1 MSYRVFLGPPSSSSR
16 QNKCI
21 RDFRW
26 QTVSHY
32 RTRSQIETTTRDIHD
47 STWICPPATLHIA
60 SQRITDLYESALF
73 AGDPEEDGWSNLNQG
88 GSQSVSLDSEFPL
101 LHPPSTKE
109 HLSQGRNNAP
119 PHNGASTNI
128 GISND
133 VGSLDSLSFA
143 HTSTSSI
150 TSLPS
155 FVIDMYKLV
164 RLSSLAPSSEHVA
177 NLPRRI
183 NVLVAVLEVD
193 GPSSVVLKKG
203 PDSGKEVSFLKLMI
217 GDNDGSLCKLTAW
230 RETADIWGGSSM
242 GDSDFSRI
250 GGDGVQK
257 GDIVYIENV
266 QVSHSKISI
275 PDADQ
280 CHSSTDTSLTASPN
294 LASQIHICYR
304 TLPLAPSDS
313 RFRPDLRLAVSD
325 PGFRNVAEVCKD
337 SSIFS
342 PQDW

>member
-1 MSYRVFLGPPSSSSR
+1 M
-16 QNKCI
+16 
-21 RDFRW
+21 
-26 QTVSHY
+26 
-32 RTRSQIETTTRDIHD
+32 
-47 STWICPPATLHIA
+47 
-60 SQRITDLYESALF
+60 
-73 AGDPEEDGWSNLNQG
+73 
-88 GSQSVSLDSEFPL
+88 
-101 LHPPSTKE
+101 
-109 HLSQGRNNAP
+109 
-119 PHNGASTNI
+119 
-128 GISND
+128 
-133 VGSLDSLSFA
+133 GSLDSLSFA

-193 GPSSVVLKKG
+193 GPNSVVLKKG
-203 PDSGKEVSFLKLMI
+203 PDSGKEVGFLKLMI

-257 GDIVYIENV
+257 GDIVYIESKIQIVTQTYQSDNHGNLLDV

-280 CHSSTDTSLTASPN
+280 CHSSTVTSLTASPN

-325 PGFRNVAEVCKD
+325 PGFRNVAEVVKWFQEMIGLTV
-337 SSIFS
+337 S
-342 PQDW
+342 